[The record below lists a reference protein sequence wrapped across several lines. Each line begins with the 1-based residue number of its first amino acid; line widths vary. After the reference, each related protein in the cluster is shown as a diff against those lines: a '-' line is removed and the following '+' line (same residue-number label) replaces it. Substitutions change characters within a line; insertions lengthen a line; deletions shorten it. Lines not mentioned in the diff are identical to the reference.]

1 MNIASTLGKL
11 STNFNPSSNPFANTI
26 VESASASVDLS
37 VTILTPAILF
47 SKGYPVCGLSK

>member
-47 SKGYPVCGLSK
+47 